1 MGLEVYMLPTPL
13 NSAQR
18 AELVS
23 LKQRRD
29 TPGRT
34 LEIIEM
40 VLLADEG
47 WSNERISAHLGR
59 SEPWV
64 QHRIRD
70 YVTRGT
76 AGLYSAPRKARSCHK
91 TTPEYRQV
99 LLSKLEEE
107 RIWSA
112 PQLSEAMVE
121 AGFERV
127 HPDHLR
133 GVLHELGFRY
143 KRTKKSV
150 AHSRKQEVYEERRE
164 TLDGLKKISTGR

>member
-1 MGLEVYMLPTPL
+1 MGLEVDMLPTPL

-23 LKQRRD
+23 LKKRRD
-29 TPGRT
+29 TPART
-34 LEIIEM
+34 LEIIEL
-40 VLLADEG
+40 VLLADAG
-47 WSNERISAHLGR
+47 WPNDRIATHVGR
-59 SEPWV
+59 SESWV

-70 YVTRGT
+70 YVTRGLT
-76 AGLYSAPRKARSCHK
+76 GLYLAPRKPRSCHK
-91 TTPEYRQV
+91 TTPEYRQA
-99 LLSKLEEE
+99 LLAKLEEE

-112 PQLSEAMVE
+112 PQLSEALVD

-133 GVLHELGFRY
+133 SVLHELGFRY

-150 AHSRKQEVYEERRE
+150 AHSRKPEVYEARRE
-164 TLDGLKKISTGR
+164 ILDGLKKICPRW